1 MMSLQTIDRRFR
13 EEIADPLKSH
23 LMQKTPPDYARL
35 QEAAL
40 PLGQDALRMGEIIEH
55 EFIRLKATSAQSTKQ
70 MNETARDPM
79 CAPHKS
85 SWQTSLSIRFGQHR
99 SSKEDPR
106 LVEEG
111 KGARAWQNEQ
121 SQLEAQEWGPYPE
134 LRSAP
139 RTGGVERILPL
150 RETS

>member
-13 EEIADPLKSH
+13 EEIADPLKFH
-23 LMQKTPPDYARL
+23 LMQKTPPDYTRL

-55 EFIRLKATSAQSTKQ
+55 EFIRLKATSAQSVKQ
-70 MNETARDPM
+70 KDETARDPR

-85 SWQTSLSIRFGQHR
+85 SWHISLSIRFGQHR
-99 SSKEDPR
+99 SPNEDPH
-106 LVEEG
+106 LIEEG

-121 SQLEAQEWGPYPE
+121 
-134 LRSAP
+134 
-139 RTGGVERILPL
+139 
-150 RETS
+150 

>member
-23 LMQKTPPDYARL
+23 LMQKTPPDYTRL

-40 PLGQDALRMGEIIEH
+40 LLGQDALRMGEIIEH
-55 EFIRLKATSAQSTKQ
+55 EFIRLKATSAQSMKQ
-70 MNETARDPM
+70 IKETARDLR
-79 CAPHKS
+79 CTPHQS
-85 SWQTSLSIRFGQHR
+85 SWQISLSIRFGQHR
-99 SSKEDPR
+99 SPKEDPR
-106 LVEEG
+106 LLEEG

-121 SQLEAQEWGPYPE
+121 SQLEAKEWGSYPE

-139 RTGGVERILPL
+139 RIRGVEQILPL
-150 RETS
+150 RETG